1 MSTIEKKIAGLLQ
14 KYDVLLGFLAIS
26 IIAFQLRW
34 HLYPHETADYSFF
47 MKSWIAQLMEHPG
60 LSGIGQNIG
69 EYNVPYMLFLAI
81 VGRTSFNDLY
91 EIKNLS
97 VLFDFLGSAAAVLL
111 LSKIKGTKLLTPQ
124 NLLAYSVLLLV
135 PNTFLNSAFWGQCD
149 FIYVTFL
156 LLCTYFLVKENYPAA
171 MIFYG
176 IALAFKLQAIF
187 FLPVLLI
194 YYFASRKVNILHFL
208 WIPLVFFIMDLPAI
222 IAGRG
227 LSDTLNIYRSQ
238 TDIYKQLTMN
248 CPNLFVFMPGDY
260 DLFSKLGIWTAFAI
274 FMVSAVVIARQ
285 GIRDNK
291 QLVLLA
297 LWSAMVCI
305 YFLPAMHERY
315 VFICCIFSILWAFLY
330 RKDWWI
336 AVGINFV
343 TLLSSANYLFK
354 VDIME
359 MKYLALANLVLLG
372 AITIR
377 LFFQYPAVAPVPATT
392 PVTESAPEVKPEGNR
407 KSVKKHT

>member
-1 MSTIEKKIAGLLQ
+1 MSIIEKKIAGLLQ

-260 DLFSKLGIWTAFAI
+260 DLFSKLGIWMAFAI
-274 FMVSAVVIARQ
+274 FMVSAFVIARQ

-377 LFFQYPAVAPVPATT
+377 LFFQYPAVAPVPAAAST
-392 PVTESAPEVKPEGNR
+392 TESTPEVKPEGNR
-407 KSVKKHT
+407 KSAKKHA

>member
-1 MSTIEKKIAGLLQ
+1 MSIIEKKIAGLLQ

-34 HLYPHETADYSFF
+34 HLYPHETAEYSFF

-81 VGRTSFNDLY
+81 VGKTSFNDLY

-194 YYFASRKVNILHFL
+194 YYFASRKVNIMHFL

-227 LSDTLNIYRSQ
+227 LSDTLNIYRAQ

-248 CPNLFVFMPGDY
+248 CPNLFVFMPGG
-260 DLFSKLGIWTAFAI
+260 L
-274 FMVSAVVIARQ
+274 
-285 GIRDNK
+285 
-291 QLVLLA
+291 
-297 LWSAMVCI
+297 
-305 YFLPAMHERY
+305 
-315 VFICCIFSILWAFLY
+315 
-330 RKDWWI
+330 
-336 AVGINFV
+336 
-343 TLLSSANYLFK
+343 
-354 VDIME
+354 
-359 MKYLALANLVLLG
+359 
-372 AITIR
+372 
-377 LFFQYPAVAPVPATT
+377 
-392 PVTESAPEVKPEGNR
+392 
-407 KSVKKHT
+407 

>member
-1 MSTIEKKIAGLLQ
+1 MSIIEKKIAGLLQ

-124 NLLAYSVLLLV
+124 NLLAYSVLLL
-135 PNTFLNSAFWGQCD
+135 
-149 FIYVTFL
+149 
-156 LLCTYFLVKENYPAA
+156 CTYFLVKENYPAA

-227 LSDTLNIYRSQ
+227 LSDTLNIYRAQ

-260 DLFSKLGIWTAFAI
+260 ELFSKLGIWTAFAI
-274 FMVSAVVIARQ
+274 FMVSAFAIARQ

-407 KSVKKHT
+407 KSAKKHA

>member
-1 MSTIEKKIAGLLQ
+1 MSIIEKKIAGLLQ

-227 LSDTLNIYRSQ
+227 LSDTLNIYRAQ
-238 TDIYKQLTMN
+238 TDIYKQLCS
-248 CPNLFVFMPGDY
+248 CPVIMSCSPSLASGRRLPSSWSPPLRSPGKASGTTSNWCC
-260 DLFSKLGIWTAFAI
+260 LHCGVPWFASI
-274 FMVSAVVIARQ
+274 SCPPCTNGMCSSAVF
-285 GIRDNK
+285 
-291 QLVLLA
+291 
-297 LWSAMVCI
+297 S
-305 YFLPAMHERY
+305 
-315 VFICCIFSILWAFLY
+315 VFSGRSCTGRTGGSL
-330 RKDWWI
+330 
-336 AVGINFV
+336 
-343 TLLSSANYLFK
+343 
-354 VDIME
+354 
-359 MKYLALANLVLLG
+359 
-372 AITIR
+372 
-377 LFFQYPAVAPVPATT
+377 
-392 PVTESAPEVKPEGNR
+392 
-407 KSVKKHT
+407 